1 MSSNDR
7 KSTIS
12 NRKSKKVPMKN
23 NILMVITLAV
33 LFMLVLSACDGSQQV
48 AATEE
53 PAADVI
59 DAGDIIA
66 EGRIEPFQAANLTF
80 QARGMVEEVLVRIGD
95 TVSEGDVLVRLA
107 NAGAAEAQVVVAQIA
122 YDTLL
127 RSESGDR
134 ARLWEVY
141 MNAQIVRAEA
151 EREWEDLDVD
161 AIEDRIE
168 DLEGDIKDL
177 KDDLQDAQEE
187 FDKYKDLDEENSKR
201 INAEDDLD
209 AAQEDLNEKIRELE
223 AEIRSRDELKAEYDA
238 ALAAEAEAK
247 YQYEISLDGPNADQL
262 TIARANLEAA
272 KDALSNYVIT
282 APFSGRVADVSV
294 KAGEQVGTETRAVSV
309 VNDSQWFV
317 ETTDVTELE
326 VVNLS
331 IGQTV
336 SMRPD
341 ALPDLELTGTIV
353 EISDAFTQQ
362 GGDVLYSVRIRVD
375 TSDPRLKWGMTV
387 ETIFRTIE

>member
-7 KSTIS
+7 KSTIY
-12 NRKSKKVPMKN
+12 NRKSKKVHMKK
-23 NILMVITLAV
+23 NIMMVITLTV
-33 LFMLVLSACDGSQQV
+33 LLMLVLSACDASQQV

-59 DAGDIIA
+59 DASDVIA
-66 EGRIEPFQAANLTF
+66 EGRLEPFQAANLTF

-107 NAGAAEAQVVVAQIA
+107 NAGAAEAQVVIAQNA

-127 RSESGDR
+127 RNEGGDR
-134 ARLWEVY
+134 ARLWEAY

-151 EREWEDLDVD
+151 EKGWEDLDVD

-168 DLEGDIKDL
+168 DLEGDIEDL

-201 INAEDDLD
+201 VDAEDDLE

-223 AEIRSRDELKAEYDA
+223 AEVRSRDELKAEYDA

-294 KAGEQVGTETRAVSV
+294 KAGEQVGTDTRAVSI

-331 IGQTV
+331 IGQTA

-353 EISDAFTQQ
+353 EISDAFNQQ